1 MIYNQIVTWTA
12 IVILAMFLDI
22 LNCVFVYYIV
32 CTYVYTKQI
41 PRGYSK
47 PPPTQCFTSSPS
59 ALFNFDNRVEKNI
72 FKRLT
77 LLGKKLSY
85 NLHII
90 IWDSFIVFCC
100 DICRNLSKGYVW
112 WQNKYNHHQM
122 TRLATTHSQMC
133 NKQKIL
139 LQQRQMKNIFK
150 IMTAFVVLVGEFR
163 LNCRIETR
171 GKWWTIN

>member
-1 MIYNQIVTWTA
+1 M
-12 IVILAMFLDI
+12 
-22 LNCVFVYYIV
+22 FVYYIV

-59 ALFNFDNRVEKNI
+59 ALFNFDNRVEKTSSKDWHCWGNNCCI
-72 FKRLT
+72 T
-77 LLGKKLSY
+77 CLS
-85 NLHII
+85 LII
-90 IWDSFIVFCC
+90 GIWDSFIVFCC

-139 LQQRQMKNIFK
+139 LQERQLKNIFR
-150 IMTAFVVLVGEFR
+150 IMTAFVVLGGEFR

-171 GKWWTIN
+171 GEWWWNGVEAAADIMNFLGI